1 MYLIFKYF
9 KIIFNEIN
17 SVLCRLQSIRVMDIN
32 MKNVSCNFNA
42 TLGFTPEFSPV
53 KSPHVPPDVNEEN
66 VFGEN
71 TPTPPR
77 CKTPPKGMLLNW
89 PQTKMI
95 MVLKRFGLSQHIS
108 IFLEQEVCF

>member
-1 MYLIFKYF
+1 MKQKFG
-9 KIIFNEIN
+9 
-17 SVLCRLQSIRVMDIN
+17 SCRLHSTRSTDLDI
-32 MKNVSCNFNA
+32 KNLSNNFNA

-53 KSPHVPPDVNEEN
+53 KSPHVPSDINEEN
-66 VFGEN
+66 IFGEN

-95 MVLKRFGLSQHIS
+95 MVLKRFGLTQHIS
-108 IFLEQEVCF
+108 IFLEQEVRF